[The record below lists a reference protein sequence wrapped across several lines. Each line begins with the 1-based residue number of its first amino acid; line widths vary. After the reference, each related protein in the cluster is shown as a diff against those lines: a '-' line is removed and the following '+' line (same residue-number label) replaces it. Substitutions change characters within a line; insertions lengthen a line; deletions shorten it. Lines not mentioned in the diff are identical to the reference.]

1 MEIKNAME
9 VKNAIKVLKSHNKWR
24 RGLLE
29 EQTQSAKVIGEAIDT
44 IVDHFE
50 KPDSFEK
57 LTDVNIQLK
66 MDRDWFKDKSQ
77 KLDSELDIYK
87 DENRLIRRE
96 FHRINNARIFDKS
109 FAIIGI
115 ISVLFGV
122 VFACYQIVK

>member
-29 EQTQSAKVIGEAIDT
+29 EQTQSAKVIGQAIDT

-57 LTDVNIQLK
+57 LTDVNIQLE
-66 MDRDWFKDKSQ
+66 MDRNWFKDKSQ

-87 DENRLIRRE
+87 EKNRLIRRE

>member
-57 LTDVNIQLK
+57 LTDVNIQLE
-66 MDRDWFKDKSQ
+66 MDRNWFKKKSE

-87 DENRLIRRE
+87 EENKLIRRE

-122 VFACYQIVK
+122 VFACYHIVK